1 MWVGSNC
8 EDMRGRREGQTHVK
22 TKWGLYGTGS
32 CDIAAKAYE
41 HSNIVL
47 TCDDHVI
54 TVIVPQH
61 IASVTKPA
69 LDQHTHGCILDAVL
83 RSPETNRAFGRC

>member
-22 TKWGLYGTGS
+22 TKWGLYGTGP
-32 CDIAAKAYE
+32 CDIAAKACV
-41 HSNIVL
+41 HSSIIL

-54 TVIVPQH
+54 TVIVPQYM
-61 IASVTKPA
+61 ASVRKPVVGKYN
-69 LDQHTHGCILDAVL
+69 HNCILDAVL
-83 RSPETNRAFGRC
+83 RSP